1 MRIFLIFFLIMIFK
15 LELYAQNSKVT
26 KESSTEN
33 LKELTNNI
41 FKYPAF
47 VKGKIISKDSSAIDA
62 KLNYDRVLGKVLYI
76 DRIGK
81 ALPLENLETIEK
93 VIIATDTFYLY
104 NNNFIEKYT
113 HFANVNLYIKQTISY
128 IEKQQKVND
137 GTPVIISNGSKLPY
151 SYEEPKTEDI
161 TIEKSSL
168 FKLSNEYF
176 IANQSM
182 NLYAVTKKS
191 FYDLFPKYK
200 DELKTFMQDH
210 SVNFNNIDQMEK
222 LLQYMNSL

>member
-1 MRIFLIFFLIMIFK
+1 MICK
-15 LELYAQNSKVT
+15 EDLCAQNSKVT

-41 FKYPAF
+41 FKYPVF
-47 VKGKIISKDSSAIDA
+47 VKGEIVSKDSSVTDA
-62 KLNYDRVLGKVLYI
+62 KLNYDRVLGKVVYM

-81 ALPLENLETIEK
+81 AQPLENLETIEK
-93 VIIATDTFYLY
+93 VTIGTDTFYLY

-128 IEKQQKVND
+128 IEKQKKADD

-151 SYEEPKTEDI
+151 SYEEPKTDDI
-161 TIEKSSL
+161 SIEKNSL

-182 NLYAVTKKS
+182 NFYAITKKS
-191 FYDLFPKYK
+191 LYDLFPKYK
-200 DELKTFMQDH
+200 DELKTFMRDH
-210 SVNFNNIDQMEK
+210 SVNFSNIDQMEK